1 MPKPNQQTARRAQE
15 AEPVITVD
23 LGQSDPNKAVQRS
36 TRPRSDI
43 ARSVNDDEGG
53 EENTDT
59 RTNGWAER
67 SKEVNRRLA
76 RQARSLNRTFD
87 QKLADREAEHQRQ
100 LSDLR
105 KDMDKLTLERG
116 SGDQAKAD
124 ADHERAMGELRTKL
138 EAAIEA
144 GNSAQQA
151 QLTADMQRLE
161 AKYWASKAAAAGVV
175 QREQR
180 TEQERQQQQRPAPKA
195 GQPTAAGSRFILANE
210 VWWED
215 PDYAIEKQAAGLI
228 FAQLRDE
235 EDYDANSDDTFKE
248 VARRLKKK
256 FPELEVVTSKGKKP
270 KPEDDDDDDDELGGG
285 EREARRAPTGAV
297 QDRGEDAANNR
308 ASSMTLTNADISTMR
323 KSDLD
328 PNNNKHVLQYM
339 REKQAYESAEAS
351 H

>member
-1 MPKPNQQTARRAQE
+1 VSVNHLETDEVPKPNQQTARRAQE

-235 EDYDANSDDTFKE
+235 EDYDANSDDTFKAIIALDRE
-248 VARRLKKK
+248 HVLPVRELRVREHVADRIRVSVPDFHTQSEQAHHAVVRRIAYVHVGQINL
-256 FPELEVVTSKGKKP
+256 GRNGADGRHDA
-270 KPEDDDDDDDELGGG
+270 DDALRPVASALQESC
-285 EREARRAPTGAV
+285 A
-297 QDRGEDAANNR
+297 R
-308 ASSMTLTNADISTMR
+308 AS
-323 KSDLD
+323 
-328 PNNNKHVLQYM
+328 
-339 REKQAYESAEAS
+339 
-351 H
+351 